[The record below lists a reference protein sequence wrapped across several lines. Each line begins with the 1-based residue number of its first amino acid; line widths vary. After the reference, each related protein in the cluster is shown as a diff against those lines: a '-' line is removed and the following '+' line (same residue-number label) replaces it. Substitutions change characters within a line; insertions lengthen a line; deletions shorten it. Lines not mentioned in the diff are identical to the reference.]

1 MQPLSFNCKHLEH
14 KIRQSHWWSK
24 AAATIDSHYSNTSG
38 VMLTHHLEA
47 VYENVELIF
56 KQPETGFIGE
66 LFELLRCLKLHKE
79 QVLQELKIV
88 ALLHDIGKTEQ
99 DKSQVIPHPITGKSA
114 HLRHGIVGLMAAME
128 IIGEDLIP
136 FPQQQTSIYRSVE
149 LHDVSYGLYREFL
162 QKGSMPTT
170 EQLIKINHKI
180 HPASG
185 AGLLY
190 LLIFKLADIHGHA
203 NVGDVIWFYNIA
215 QHRYFNSLNIQLPIP
230 TEKDIR

>member
-1 MQPLSFNCKHLEH
+1 MQPLSFNCNYLEH

-47 VYENVELIF
+47 VYDNVELIF
-56 KQPETGFIGE
+56 NQPEEGFIGE
-66 LFELLRCLKLHKE
+66 LFTLLRNLKLHKE
-79 QVLQELKIV
+79 QVLQELKIA

-99 DKSQVIPHPITGKSA
+99 DKSQIIPHPLTGKAA

-136 FPQQQTSIYRSVE
+136 FPQQQTSIYRTVE

-162 QKGSMPTT
+162 QKGTLPTA

-215 QHRYFNSLNIQLPIP
+215 QNNYFNSLNIQLPIP
-230 TEKDIR
+230 TEQDIR

>member
-1 MQPLSFNCKHLEH
+1 MQPLSFNCTHLEN
-14 KIRQSHWWSK
+14 KIRQSNWWVK
-24 AAATIDSHYSNTSG
+24 AAATIDSHHSNTSG

-66 LFELLRCLKLHKE
+66 LFELLRCLKLHKQ
-79 QVLQELKIV
+79 QVLQELKII

-99 DKSQVIPHPITGKSA
+99 DKSQIIAHPLTGKAA

-136 FPQQQTSIYRSVE
+136 FPQQETSIYRTVE
-149 LHDVSYGLYREFL
+149 LHDVSYGLYREFKL
-162 QKGSMPTT
+162 NGSVPSK

-180 HPASG
+180 HPTPG
-185 AGLLY
+185 AGLMY

-203 NVGDVIWFYNIA
+203 NIGDVTWFYRTVKE
-215 QHRYFNSLNIQLPIP
+215 HYFKQLQFELPIP
-230 TEKDIR
+230 TEADIR

>member
-1 MQPLSFNCKHLEH
+1 MQPLSFNCSLLEN
-14 KIRQSHWWSK
+14 KIRQSNWWAK

-47 VYENVELIF
+47 VYDNVGLIF
-56 KQPETGFIGE
+56 NQPEEGFIGE
-66 LFELLRCLKLHKE
+66 LFTLLRNLKLNKN
-79 QVLQELKIV
+79 QILQELKIA

-99 DKSQVIPHPITGKSA
+99 DKSQIIPHPLTGKAA

-128 IIGEDLIP
+128 IIGEELIP
-136 FPQQQTSIYRSVE
+136 FPQQQTSIYRTVE
-149 LHDVSYGLYREFL
+149 MHDISYGLYREFKL
-162 QKGSMPTT
+162 NGSIPSK

-180 HPASG
+180 HPTAG

-203 NVGDVIWFYNIA
+203 NLGDVVWFYNIA
-215 QHRYFNSLNIQLPIP
+215 QKHYYSELNIQLPIP